1 MLLLR
6 VDDYLI
12 TTTTAVREGGQAIS
26 HPPHMNILSLT
37 HTHTQHE
44 RPDQAPS
51 RTTDDYTFI
60 RQIVS
65 GFGLRTPPKSQPQVP
80 APACPLAHAH
90 SHAHRIHITLLHF
103 FCSRPLP
110 RPTLQPTTSKL
121 PLSSSCS
128 HTHPLS
134 RHPSST
140 TPTTTTHS
148 LTSIHPTPPTTTTMY
163 LLTSTIQQPSCARM
177 PTL

>member
-1 MLLLR
+1 MLQLG

-12 TTTTAVREGGQAIS
+12 TTTTAEREGGQVIS
-26 HPPHMNILSLT
+26 HPPHTNTYSL
-37 HTHTQHE
+37 THTQHE

-51 RTTDDYTFI
+51 RTTDDYRFI

-65 GFGLRTPPKSQPQVP
+65 GFGLRTPPSSQPQVP
-80 APACPLAHAH
+80 APACLPSGA
-90 SHAHRIHITLLHF
+90 
-103 FCSRPLP
+103 RPLP
-110 RPTLQPTTSKL
+110 RPPNSHYIITLLLLPPTPATDATTNYHQTATV
-121 PLSSSCS
+121 LSRS

-140 TPTTTTHS
+140 TPTTTHS
-148 LTSIHPTPPTTTTMY
+148 LTNIHPTPPTTNTMY
-163 LLTSTIQQPSCARM
+163 LLTSTIPQPSCARM